1 MWDEKIYPVFVGII
15 INHKPR
21 IPGSVWNNQHSTER
35 NARFFDHG
43 ENLVQDKVSDSKPRR
58 FAPGPTIATGHIS
71 PPKTE
76 MYGKKVIQ
84 LCLQTEKNSTVSNL
98 TIWFCK
104 WLRGDLF
111 YGSFTGPK
119 CFFRHGNTPEARPG
133 PFVTFRVSSIS
144 IAPRS
149 AHAHELHEL
158 HERRPDPHFWK
169 TIFTVFFLPNWIF
182 LFLTGRP
189 SQFISYEEPTDQTES
204 FWFGMTF
211 QRRFGAR
218 PLSVQNSRKSEQQ
231 PFKPHRINKS
241 QTRKKKM
248 VLYDD
253 GQSLPPKKIHEKP
266 RKLWLILK
274 LTCFLNQM
282 LAFFQA
288 CSRSSKM
295 IVACLRPNW

>member
-1 MWDEKIYPVFVGII
+1 MEVLQDPNVF
-15 INHKPR
+15 P
-21 IPGSVWNNQHSTER
+21 
-35 NARFFDHG
+35 
-43 ENLVQDKVSDSKPRR
+43 
-58 FAPGPTIATGHIS
+58 
-71 PPKTE
+71 
-76 MYGKKVIQ
+76 
-84 LCLQTEKNSTVSNL
+84 
-98 TIWFCK
+98 
-104 WLRGDLF
+104 
-111 YGSFTGPK
+111 
-119 CFFRHGNTPEARPG
+119 RHGNTPEARPG
-133 PFVTFRVSSIS
+133 PFVTCACSWTSWTQIYC
-144 IAPRS
+144 
-149 AHAHELHEL
+149 
-158 HERRPDPHFWK
+158 
-169 TIFTVFFLPNWIF
+169 FFLAKLNLSVLDWS
-182 LFLTGRP
+182 T

-241 QTRKKKM
+241 QTRKKKN
-248 VLYDD
+248 
-253 GQSLPPKKIHEKP
+253 GSLWWRAEPAPKRIHEKP